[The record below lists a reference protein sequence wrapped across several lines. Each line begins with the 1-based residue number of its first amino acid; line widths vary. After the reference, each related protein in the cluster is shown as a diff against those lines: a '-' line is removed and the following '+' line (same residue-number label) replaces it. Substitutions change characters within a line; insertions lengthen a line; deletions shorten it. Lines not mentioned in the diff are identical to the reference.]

1 MKSKNRFRW
10 LVLGLLLLALSVN
23 SAMFAPTAPA
33 FAQDGGDD
41 DDIDVLVEIT
51 GVVEEISDSRII
63 VSGVTVAPA
72 GAFNPSMLSVG
83 DVVTIT
89 GYLLN
94 DDTIQAVSLEL
105 EGDRDGDGAPDDTD
119 NCPDTP
125 NTDQLDSDGDG
136 VGDLCDPDVV
146 DTDGDGVVDG
156 LDNCPDTPNTDQLD
170 SDGDGVGD
178 LCDPDLVDSDG
189 DGVVDSLD
197 NCPAT
202 PNADQSDVDGDGVGD
217 ACDEDFVDSDGD
229 GVQDV
234 DDNCPATPNADQLDA
249 DGDGVGDAC
258 DPDLVDSDG
267 DGVVDSLD
275 NCPLVPNSDQAD
287 SDGDGVGDACDT
299 DDDTSC
305 VGADPHPVAQALADE
320 FGVPYE
326 TIIGWHCDGFGF
338 GEIARALL
346 IAEQNEDVDPAD
358 LLARHAAGDGWGAI
372 KKDYGVSPSDLAPGR
387 VISSKNKNKHTEQ
400 EREKE
405 KNANRNGTDDES
417 SEVTAP
423 GNSNRPDVPPG
434 QSKDKKDNGNS
445 KPKNEPPGQSKD
457 KAKNNNQG
465 GGKKK

>member
-1 MKSKNRFRW
+1 MISKNRFRW
-10 LVLGLLLLALSVN
+10 LVLGLLLLALSLSGVG
-23 SAMFAPTAPA
+23 FAPHAPA
-33 FAQDGGDD
+33 FAQDGD
-41 DDIDVLVEIT
+41 DDIDVLIRIT
-51 GVVEEISDSRII
+51 GVVEEISDSRIV

-105 EGDRDGDGAPDDTD
+105 EGDLDGDGVPDDVD

-125 NTDQLDSDGDG
+125 NPDQLDADGDG
-136 VGDLCDPDVV
+136 VGDA
-146 DTDGDGVVDG
+146 
-156 LDNCPDTPNTDQLD
+156 
-170 SDGDGVGD
+170 
-178 LCDPDLVDSDG
+178 CDPDLLDGDG

-197 NCPAT
+197 NCPVT
-202 PNADQSDVDGDGVGD
+202 PN
-217 ACDEDFVDSDGD
+217 
-229 GVQDV
+229 
-234 DDNCPATPNADQLDA
+234 PDQLDS

-275 NCPLVPNSDQAD
+275 NCPETPNADQSDVDGDGVGDLCDDDFVDTDGDGIQDVDDNCPLVPNPDQAD
-287 SDGDGVGDACDT
+287 SDGDGVGDACDVD

-305 VGADPHPVAQALADE
+305 VGANPHPVAQALADE

-338 GEIARALL
+338 GEIAKALL
-346 IAEQNEDVDPAD
+346 IAEQNEGVDPAD
-358 LLARHAAGDGWGAI
+358 LLARHAAGEGWGAI
-372 KKDYGVSPSDLAPGR
+372 KKEYGVSPSDLAPGR

-405 KNANRNGTDDES
+405 KNAKDDEA
-417 SEVTAP
+417 EVTAP

-434 QSKDKKDNGNS
+434 PSKDKDNG
-445 KPKNEPPGQSKD
+445 KPKNDPPGQSKD
-457 KAKNNNQG
+457 KNKAKDNGNKG